1 LREGGITEPSQIKPR
16 NESEGALQS
25 EKLTVDKWS
34 VLAPKYS
41 GCEHYFTK
49 TGI

>member
-1 LREGGITEPSQIKPR
+1 MQRT
-16 NESEGALQS
+16 LQS
-25 EKLTVDKWS
+25 EKLAIGKRS

-41 GCEHYFTK
+41 GCEHYFRK